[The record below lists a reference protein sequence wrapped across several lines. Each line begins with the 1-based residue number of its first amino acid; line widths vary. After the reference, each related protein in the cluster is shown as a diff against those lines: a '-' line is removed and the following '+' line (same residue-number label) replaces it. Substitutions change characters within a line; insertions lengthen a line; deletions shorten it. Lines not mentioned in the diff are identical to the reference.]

1 MRLILSIAIVVSS
14 VLFVNAQEGNCNLEV
29 NKKALKLYEKG
40 IEKIKFDPKTG
51 RELIKEAIEIDDNF
65 LEANYF
71 LGNYYFDKVMGPSAR
86 PMKDVLKL
94 GMLAK
99 AGKYFK
105 AVHRICP
112 EFSGHVATVR
122 LGVIEIEL
130 KQPEQSIPYF
140 KYYLANE
147 KEPLDEFENLCEH
160 MVRAYASK
168 EDLMKNPVAF
178 DPEEVRG
185 INTSKDEF
193 LPMLT
198 PDNEMIFFTR
208 RVPNRTSDN
217 PFFEQLMEAR
227 LVAIDSFSNAIAVQ
241 GPFAQRDLII
251 NGRHVVGKGGVTM
264 TPDNKHLFVTLVM
277 LDYEKTIDGKI
288 GHKHADIYYSDKID
302 GSWSDLRSIGQ
313 QINNA
318 GGYTWEGQPT
328 ISSDG
333 NMIVFSSVRE
343 GCTTNTVNDQEVFTM
358 DLFYTKRNG
367 KYWSKPENLG
377 EVINT
382 PGNEKTP
389 FLHTDSKTLYFSSNG
404 HPGMGGY
411 DIYYSRMDTAGDW
424 SRPVNLGYP
433 INSEEDEHSF
443 IVSLNGKLGYLSAG
457 EERADD
463 GKALQIISFPIPE
476 EAKPKK
482 VVMMKGKMKDSDGN
496 IVKGGKIEIKN
507 TKTGEKTEA
516 YVDGNTGE
524 YVAIMAVDE
533 DTEEIEVN
541 GEIKEVKKEDSE
553 PTEFILTAKKE
564 GAAFSSKSVIADPDE
579 IDGAKKIRGEE
590 IKVDPIEE
598 DKPYRLNDL
607 VFATNSF
614 ELTQSAINILDE
626 FIEFLKFNKAYNVQ
640 IQGHTDNAGDDNKNL
655 VLSDNRAK
663 SVKEYLVQKGVA
675 VDRLDAKGYGETMPI
690 ADNGS
695 TEGRAKNRRTEFVL
709 SK

>member
-1 MRLILSIAIVVSS
+1 MRLALSIVLVLGS
-14 VLFVNAQEGNCNLEV
+14 VLFINAQEGNCNLEV
-29 NKKALKLYEKG
+29 SKKALKLYGKG

-51 RELIKEAIEIDDNF
+51 LELIKEAIEIDDNF
-65 LEANYF
+65 IEANYF
-71 LGNYYFDKVMGPSAR
+71 LGNYYFDKVMGPAAR
-86 PMKDVLKL
+86 PIKDLLKQ

-99 AGKYFK
+99 ASKYFK

-122 LGVIEIEL
+122 LGVIDIEL
-130 KQPEQSIPYF
+130 KQPEKSIPYF

-147 KEPLDEFENLCEH
+147 NEPLDEFQNLCEQ

-168 EDLMKNPVAF
+168 EDLMKKPVAF

-217 PFFEQLMEAR
+217 PFFEQLMQAR
-227 LVAIDSFSNAIAVQ
+227 LMAIDSFSNAIAVQ

-251 NGRHVVGKGGVTM
+251 NGRHVIGKGGVTI
-264 TPDNKHLFVTLVM
+264 TPDNKHMFVTLVM

-302 GSWSDLRSIGQ
+302 GSWSDLKSIGQ

-343 GCTTNTVNDQEVFTM
+343 GCTTNTVSDQEVFTM
-358 DLFYTKRNG
+358 DLFYTMRNG

-382 PGNEKTP
+382 QGNEKTP

-433 INSEEDEHSF
+433 IN
-443 IVSLNGKLGYLSAG
+443 
-457 EERADD
+457 
-463 GKALQIISFPIPE
+463 
-476 EAKPKK
+476 
-482 VVMMKGKMKDSDGN
+482 
-496 IVKGGKIEIKN
+496 
-507 TKTGEKTEA
+507 
-516 YVDGNTGE
+516 
-524 YVAIMAVDE
+524 
-533 DTEEIEVN
+533 
-541 GEIKEVKKEDSE
+541 
-553 PTEFILTAKKE
+553 
-564 GAAFSSKSVIADPDE
+564 
-579 IDGAKKIRGEE
+579 
-590 IKVDPIEE
+590 
-598 DKPYRLNDL
+598 
-607 VFATNSF
+607 
-614 ELTQSAINILDE
+614 
-626 FIEFLKFNKAYNVQ
+626 
-640 IQGHTDNAGDDNKNL
+640 
-655 VLSDNRAK
+655 
-663 SVKEYLVQKGVA
+663 
-675 VDRLDAKGYGETMPI
+675 
-690 ADNGS
+690 
-695 TEGRAKNRRTEFVL
+695 
-709 SK
+709 